1 MSIVDPSRCAELAG
15 TAATQAAVLRSAAIR
30 VESAA
35 GGIGRAVAAA
45 TFESPSAAR
54 FRHRAA
60 DLDDGLRAAIR
71 RLNDTAEQLDRLSR
85 SWQERYDTWRA
96 NGGH

>member
-1 MSIVDPSRCAELAG
+1 MVDPRRFAELAG
-15 TAATQAAVLRSAAIR
+15 TAATQAAILRSAAIR

-35 GGIGRAVAAA
+35 GRVGRSVAAA

-60 DLDDGLRAAIR
+60 DLDHGLRGAVR
-71 RLNDTAEQLDRLSR
+71 RLNDAAEQLDRLS
-85 SWQERYDTWRA
+85 SALQLRYDTWRA
-96 NGGH
+96 SGGH